1 MASTDAGRRAA
12 RFLFRSWMRYVTAGI
27 CVVVAVSLFL
37 VPQFR
42 DGLHDLSLLKHIPAW
57 WITAGAALEAV
68 SFVAYALFTRG
79 VLPAEGRP
87 SFHQL
92 LRVDVVGAG
101 LTHILPGGGAV
112 ASGVR
117 FKMLRDAGVR
127 GSDAA
132 FGSVVQGLGS
142 AIVVCGLLLVGVMVV
157 LPRGG
162 GNPLYLAGGAVGA
175 GLLVLIA
182 LSWVLLVRA
191 EEFSVRMLRRATAR
205 IGHAEL
211 IERGFQR
218 TSERV
223 KELAANP
230 RMLLWALLWSAVNWL
245 FDAASLWVFV
255 VAFGYRVD
263 VGGILVA
270 FGLANTLAILPIT
283 PGGVGIIEG
292 VLVPSLVGFG
302 TPKSIALLGVLTWR
316 VFNYWAPIPAG
327 GVAWVSLGFLGIGR
341 RSGRGDLAPAGPAG
355 PTPAG

>member
-1 MASTDAGRRAA
+1 MARTDAGRGVA
-12 RFLFRSWMRYVTAGI
+12 RFLFRSWVRYVTAGV
-27 CVVVAVSLFL
+27 CVVIAVSFFL

-42 DGLHDLSLLKHIPAW
+42 DGIHDLSLLKRIPAW

-87 SFHQL
+87 RFHRL

-101 LTHILPGGGAV
+101 LTHVLPGGGAV

-117 FKMLRDAGVR
+117 FRMLRDAGVR

-132 FGSVVQGLGS
+132 VGSVVQGLGS
-142 AIVVCGLLLVGVMVV
+142 AIVVCGLLLVGVVLV
-157 LPRGG
+157 LPSRGG
-162 GNPLYLAGGAVGA
+162 NFLYLLGAAVGG
-175 GLLVLIA
+175 GLLAVIA
-182 LSWVLLVRA
+182 LSWVVLVRA
-191 EEFSVRMLRRATAR
+191 EEFGVRLVRRATSR
-205 IGHAEL
+205 LGHAEP
-211 IERGFQR
+211 IERGFHKM
-218 TSERV
+218 SERV
-223 KELAANP
+223 KELADNP
-230 RMLLWALLWSAVNWL
+230 RMLLWALVWSAVNWL

-292 VLVPSLVGFG
+292 VLVPSLIGFG

-327 GVAWVSLGFLGIGR
+327 GVAWVSLGFLGTGR
-341 RSGRGDLAPAGPAG
+341 RSGRAALAGG
-355 PTPAG
+355 GGGLS